1 MEELLYEVETRFS
14 FPDRE
19 AAFAALPLLRPV
31 LQGSSRWRTVHY
43 GAALFKKDEILRI
56 GFVDRGAGEQIYL
69 GWKGPDH
76 GNFANIRLEL
86 DEEISSGTD
95 HSRVLA
101 RIGGDGSLPGTA
113 GLEAELERLGHA
125 AFMSFTGENLTGFSA
140 ALGIHF
146 KLMHCPLLK
155 HPWLLEAEKTSPT
168 LEEAFRL
175 EQKLSQFAAQYGLT
189 GLRVKAEPPTLLF
202 QALMA
207 ETNF

>member
-43 GAALFKKDEILRI
+43 GLALFRKDEILRI
-56 GFVDRGAGEQIYL
+56 GFVDRGAGEQIFL
-69 GWKGPDH
+69 GWKGPDR

-86 DEEISSGTD
+86 DEEIGAGTA
-95 HSRVLA
+95 HSQVLA
-101 RIGGDGSLPGTA
+101 RIGGDGRFPGTA
-113 GLEAELERLGHA
+113 GLQAELERLGHA

-155 HPWLLEAEKTSPT
+155 HPWLLEAEKNAATPG
-168 LEEAFRL
+168 EALRL
-175 EQKLSQFAAQYGLT
+175 EQELSQFADQYSLA
-189 GLRVKAEPPTLLF
+189 GLRVRAEPPTLLF
-202 QALMA
+202 Q
-207 ETNF
+207 TI